1 MPQKQTFLCSI
12 TIYAVLE
19 ILFVAKT
26 RKLCIALLVEQKA
39 AFFVHFYVQTKSLN
53 MVDLAVIP
61 VVLGI
66 EGCTIQGDNPSCKT
80 RFSTRKGTT
89 GSRHFRCSLEN
100 HSVAQNNPH
109 HLVAFFDI

>member
-1 MPQKQTFLCSI
+1 MPQKQTFLCS

-19 ILFVAKT
+19 ILFVAKK

-39 AFFVHFYVQTKSLN
+39 AFFVHFYVQGKSLN
-53 MVDLAVIP
+53 MVDLAVIL

-66 EGCTIQGDNPSCKT
+66 EGCTIEDDNPSCKT
-80 RFSTRKGTT
+80 RFSIRKRYT
-89 GSRHFRCSLEN
+89 GSWHFRCSLEN
-100 HSVAQNNPH
+100 HSGAQYNPH